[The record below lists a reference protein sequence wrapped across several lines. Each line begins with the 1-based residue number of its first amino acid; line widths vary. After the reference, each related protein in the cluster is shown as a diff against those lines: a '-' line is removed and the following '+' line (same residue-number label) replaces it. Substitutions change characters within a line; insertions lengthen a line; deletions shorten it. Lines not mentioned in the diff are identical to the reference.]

1 MEEQLKALETKAL
14 GALEKHL
21 EALSLDFADLAKE
34 FADIE
39 IEKAPMIAKLVYASA
54 SGQLVA
60 GLKEIILKIDLDKDG
75 K

>member
-1 MEEQLKALETKAL
+1 MEEELKPLVTKAL
-14 GALEKHL
+14 ATLEKHL

-34 FADIE
+34 FADIK
-39 IEKAPMIAKLVYASA
+39 IESAPMIAKLVYASA

-60 GLKEIILKIDLDKDG
+60 GLKEIILKIDFDKDG